1 MKSSETL
8 GTSFLRAAEEDGLG
22 VTFWTGLGRHRKVTY
37 HEMVGRASR
46 VAGRLIS
53 LGLKPGDRM
62 GIVLPT
68 GPDFYDAFFGAV
80 FAGVVPCAMYPPVRL
95 GRIDEWKNR
104 TSLMMTEAE
113 VQIVLTDRRLLPLVS
128 VPGQSAGVLHGVQT
142 VEWCLKSDPVD
153 PRLQSPQS
161 LAAVQFSSGST
172 GRPKPVALTH
182 RNMVQNCQ
190 AIMSTF
196 PRDVEVH
203 SGVSWLP
210 LYHDMGLI
218 GCLLTAIMAKGPLT
232 LINPERFI
240 ARPISWLE
248 ALTESK
254 ATISVA
260 PNFAFGL
267 CAERIEEKQL
277 AGLDLSSWSVALCG
291 AEPVHPKT
299 LTRFS
304 ERFASVGFRSTAL
317 TPVYG
322 LAEATLGVT
331 FAPLEQER
339 RTIRVDPLSLEVEG
353 RVQLAEDGLPLSS
366 LGGPLPGTRIEIRN
380 EHKEKVAPGQVGQV
394 WIQGDGVMAGYL
406 NQPDATAAVLQDG
419 WLDTGDR
426 GFIEGGELFLCGRAK
441 DVIILRGR
449 NHDPSVIEQ
458 GLDGVEGLR
467 TGCWAAVSLP
477 VEDGDSEALF
487 LLVETRGGDEETIV
501 SGCQEAV
508 QEHSGLAVA
517 GVLLLESGT
526 LPRTSSGKIRR
537 SEARLRL
544 LQGRLLPPKKMTA
557 LGIATEF
564 AKGWLTRWLP
574 RPKED

>member
-1 MKSSETL
+1 MKPPKTL
-8 GTSFLRAAEEDGLG
+8 GAALHQAAGDEGLG
-22 VTFWTGLGRHRKVTY
+22 VTFWTALGRHQKVTY
-37 HEMVGRASR
+37 REIVDRAAR
-46 VAGRLIS
+46 VAGS
-53 LGLKPGDRM
+53 FVASGLKPGDRV
-62 GIVLPT
+62 GIILPT
-68 GPDFYDAFFGAV
+68 GPGFYDAFFGAV
-80 FAGVVPCAMYPPVRL
+80 LAGMVPCAMYPPVRL
-95 GRIDEWKNR
+95 GRIDEWKER
-104 TSLMMTEAE
+104 TALMMREAQ

-128 VPGQSAGVLHGVQT
+128 VPGQRAGIPNGVQT
-142 VEWCLKSDPVD
+142 VDSCLKGSPLDRHSDDSKV
-153 PRLQSPQS
+153 

-182 RNMVQNCQ
+182 HNMVQNCQ

-196 PRDVEVH
+196 PDDVEIH

-240 ARPISWLE
+240 ARPLSWLE

-267 CAERIEEKQL
+267 CAERIDDDQL

-299 LTRFS
+299 LDRFS
-304 ERFASVGFRSTAL
+304 ARFGAVGFRSSAL

-331 FAPLEQER
+331 FAPLDEER
-339 RTIRVDPLSLEVEG
+339 RTIQVDPVSLEVDGRAERVAEG
-353 RVQLAEDGLPLSS
+353 MPLSS
-366 LGGPLPGTRIEIRN
+366 LGRPLPGTELEIRDSFGLAVP
-380 EHKEKVAPGQVGQV
+380 EGGVGQV
-394 WIQGDGVMAGYL
+394 WVRGDGVMAGYL
-406 NQPDATAAVLQDG
+406 DQPEETAVVLQDG

-426 GFIEGGELFLCGRAK
+426 GFLDQGDLFLCGRAK

-487 LLVETRGGDEETIV
+487 LLAETRLGDDPALIE
-501 SGCQEAV
+501 SCREAV
-508 QEHSGLAVA
+508 QGHSGLAVE
-517 GVLLLESGT
+517 GVLLLEPGT

-557 LGIATEF
+557 FGIATEF
-564 AKGWLTRWLP
+564 AKGWISRWMP
-574 RPKED
+574 AASEA